1 VSKLS
6 ALVLIPVL
14 LAAGCGGGGG
24 SSSTSGNGNGNG
36 SGGNT
41 LACTVESV
49 SLAEQLQNPVSLF
62 AKNSNGGAA
71 ADNNGVILELP
82 PVPAGGAT
90 DPTGAVLVFGI
101 GTESNNGIAAGVTQ
115 VDGDPDTGNVTAT
128 LNGTSYQNGYF
139 DSGSNANF
147 FTDSAVAACAS
158 PNQGFYCPNAASVTE
173 NATMKGT
180 NNANPIPA
188 EFNLENAITL
198 FDDNTSATAFNDLGG
213 PNSDSMAL
221 DLGLP
226 FFFGQNIYTGF
237 ESPTNST
244 PYFGFEAASTPG
256 GNTQPA
262 IATAGPP
269 NVEPVTIDAGPSGL
283 SPTAVNTPFV
293 SVTVCVPGTSDCQT
307 IDHVEVDTGSVGLRL
322 IASVVT
328 VALPA
333 EKDASNNPLAE
344 CLQFAD
350 GTSWGSVVTADIS
363 MPTSGEAAKGV
374 NVQLIGASA
383 AGSPPSACT
392 GTAENT
398 VDSFGA
404 NGIIGVGPFS
414 NDCNISGDCTPGS
427 QSANYYYCTG

>member
-24 SSSTSGNGNGNG
+24 SSTTGGNGNGNG
-36 SGGNT
+36 TGNT
-41 LACTVESV
+41 LACTAESV
-49 SLAEQLQNPVSLF
+49 SLAEQLQNPVALF
-62 AKNSNGGAA
+62 TT
-71 ADNNGVILELP
+71 DNNGVILELP
-82 PVPAGGAT
+82 PIASTGAT
-90 DPTGAVLVFGI
+90 DPTGGVLVFGI
-101 GTESNNGIAAGVTQ
+101 GTESNNGIATGVTKL
-115 VDGDPDTGNVTAT
+115 DGNPDTGNVTAT
-128 LNGTSYQNGYF
+128 LNGKSYPNGYF

-147 FTDSAVAACAS
+147 INDSALAVCPS
-158 PNQGFYCPNAASVTE
+158 PNQGFYCPNTASVTE
-173 NATMKGT
+173 NATMQGT
-180 NNANPIPA
+180 NTSPIQAN
-188 EFNLENAITL
+188 FNVENAITL
-198 FDDNTSATAFNDLGG
+198 FEDNTSATAFNDLAG

-237 ESPTNST
+237 ESPTNAT
-244 PYFGFEAASTPG
+244 PYFGFEAVSTPG
-256 GNTQPA
+256 TNTQPT

-269 NVEPVTIDAGPSGL
+269 NVEPLVVDSGPSGL
-283 SPTAVNTPFV
+283 NPAAVNTPFV
-293 SVTVCVPGTSDCQT
+293 SVTVCVPNTSDCQT

-328 VALPA
+328 LALPA

-350 GTSWGSVVTADIS
+350 GTSWGSVVTADIT
-363 MPTSGEAAKGV
+363 MPTSSKSAKGV

-383 AGSPPSACT
+383 AGSPPTACT

-398 VDSFGA
+398 VNSFGA

-414 NDCNISGDCTPGS
+414 NDCNISGDCAPGG